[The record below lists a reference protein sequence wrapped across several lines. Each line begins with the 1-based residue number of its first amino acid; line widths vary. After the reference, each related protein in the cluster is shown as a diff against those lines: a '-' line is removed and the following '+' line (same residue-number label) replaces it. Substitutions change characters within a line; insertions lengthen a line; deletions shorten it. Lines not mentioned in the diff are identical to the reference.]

1 MAGVEGTGQDDGR
14 KRDGRGSLTA
24 ERNGPGR
31 RERAGWRGFP
41 RNGRERT
48 RTKGESGM
56 AGVPSQWEGTGRDK
70 RRMRNGRGS
79 LTAGRNGPGAG
90 TKGESGVAGVP
101 SQREGTGQGEESGM
115 SARSEAESEVG
126 SGAGLEAE

>member
-1 MAGVEGTGQDDGR
+1 MAV
-14 KRDGRGSLTA
+14 
-24 ERNGPGR
+24 
-31 RERAGWRGFP
+31 
-41 RNGRERT
+41 
-48 RTKGESGM
+48 
-56 AGVPSQWEGTGRDK
+56 VPSQWEGTGRDK

-79 LTAGRNGPGAG
+79 LTAGRNGPGL
-90 TKGESGVAGVP
+90 KGESGVAGVP